1 MARKRR
7 RPSKSNRLGMYLI
20 AFIVMVLLIG
30 LLVQSQDLA
39 DANAKKEARKA
50 ELEQQI
56 KDEEVRAEEIEQLAE
71 DINSPD
77 SVEQIAREKLGLV
90 YEDDIIFQP
99 EEE

>member
-1 MARKRR
+1 
-7 RPSKSNRLGMYLI
+7 MYLI